1 MACGTP
7 AVVWDDQGGPCE
19 TVINGET
26 GFRAKPYD
34 TEDFAE
40 KTMKAAGLDK
50 DEISAKARRF
60 VEKNFSCKRHWE
72 VLEETINELA

>member
-1 MACGTP
+1 
-7 AVVWDDQGGPCE
+7 
-19 TVINGET
+19 VINGET